1 MFLVTWHNAELSA
14 DRYETHELLTDA
26 QERYEQLTQDDDMW
40 SVSIA
45 AVLRSTDYDPVPG
58 MDVIETAAIAREN
71 MQ

>member
-1 MFLVTWHNAELSA
+1 MFLVTWHNAEISA
-14 DRYETHELLTDA
+14 DRYEAHEMLTDA
-26 QERYEQLTQDDDMW
+26 LERYDQLTQDDDMW

-58 MDVIETAAIAREN
+58 MDAIQAAAIAREN